1 MKQRGVLF
9 RLTAVAIVLS
19 WLFAVEPVC
28 ASEEVEVSITPERL
42 KLSGKQGGSW
52 VTCQITL
59 PEDCDPEE
67 VGRND
72 VLLEGKISPFRVGV
86 CFDDEGNSFLIANF
100 VKENVIELLKETG
113 QTGDVELTVTVELE
127 DGTVL
132 EGSDVI
138 KVSK

>member
-1 MKQRGVLF
+1 MKQRKVLM
-9 RLTAVAIVLS
+9 RLAMAGMVLS
-19 WLFAVEPVC
+19 WFFAAEPVC

-72 VLLEGKISPFRVGV
+72 VLLEGKIKPVRVGV
-86 CFDDEGNSFLIANF
+86 CTDPEKPLLITANF
-100 VKENVIELLKETG
+100 AKEDVIEMLKESG
-113 QTGDVELTVTVELE
+113 ETGDVELKVTVELE

-132 EGSDVI
+132 EGSDTI
-138 KVSK
+138 KVI

>member
-1 MKQRGVLF
+1 MKQKKVLM
-9 RLTAVAIVLS
+9 RLAMVGMVLS
-19 WLFAVEPVC
+19 WLFAAEPVC

-42 KLSGKQGGSW
+42 KLSGNQGGSW

-86 CFDDEGNSFLIANF
+86 CTDPENPFLITANF
-100 VKENVIELLKETG
+100 VKEDVIALLKETG